1 MVNIN
6 RTDPYRIRISKDNI
20 RKVKQFGTTT
30 IWEKD
35 KHNPTDFFMCI
46 RTNDTKPYSPLKES
60 YKEEIDKV
68 LENLDVRQDHI
79 REHEPHRIFKE
90 EKGEYEYWTEINE
103 KVFSK
108 DNKYDLLIDKM
119 KNKIVMPKKQNKVLG
134 RVI

>member
-30 IWEKD
+30 YWERD
-35 KHNPTDFFMCI
+35 KNNPTDFFMCI
-46 RTNDTKPYSPLKES
+46 RTNDTKPHYPLKES
-60 YKEEIDKV
+60 YKETIDKI

-79 REHEPHRIFKE
+79 REHKPHKIFKE
-90 EKGEYEYWTEINE
+90 DKNAFEYWTEINE

-119 KNKIVMPKKQNKVLG
+119 KKKVIMPNKENKILG